1 MVSISIGYDFV
12 LGKYLPMWQSKTFN
26 IQEITD
32 FFCFVLSRKLS
43 PHISSFYKQK
53 MIFHFAPRLWL
64 LLARCENI
72 TEA

>member
-12 LGKYLPMWQSKTFN
+12 LGKYLLMWQRKTVN

-32 FFCFVLSRKLS
+32 FFLVLNRKLS
-43 PHISSFYKQK
+43 PQVSLFYKQK
-53 MIFHFAPRLWL
+53 IIFHFAPRLWL

-72 TEA
+72 REA